1 MKTTAGL
8 ARRGLA
14 VGRLAALLLTL
25 PLGSIGASAQFVEGL
40 SVIAALRFG
49 TVAVLGPGAV
59 TVFPQGTRLADGQ
72 VYLVGPD
79 SGSPA
84 QLLVT
89 SRGPNMSF
97 SVSMP
102 SSFTLTSQSG
112 AEPLSVV
119 NLSKAPIVTSTGPTA
134 STTVTI
140 GGTLQITGIP
150 GPGTYV
156 GSFPVAL
163 AWP

>member
-1 MKTTAGL
+1 MAVCCVRHGMT
-8 ARRGLA
+8 
-14 VGRLAALLLTL
+14 VGRLVAFVLTL
-25 PLGSIGASAQFVEGL
+25 PFGYLGAAAQSLDGL
-40 SVIAALRFG
+40 SVVAALRFG

-59 TVFPQGTRLADGQ
+59 TVFPQGSRLADGQ

-79 SGSPA
+79 GGGPA
-84 QLLVT
+84 QVLVT

-102 SSFTLTSQSG
+102 STFTLTSQSG

-119 NLSKAPIVTSTGPTA
+119 NLNKAPVVTSTGPTA